1 MASAARPVSA
11 PVLSSWH
18 VTRDG
23 VTVADVALRR
33 EVGGVVVTATIAD
46 GSRLHRFESL
56 QAADTFVH
64 DLIAS
69 FSYLGCDVVAA

>member
-23 VTVADVALRR
+23 VTVADVVLRR
-33 EVGGVVVTATIAD
+33 EVGGVAVTASIAG
-46 GSRLHRFESL
+46 GSRLHRFDSL
-56 QAADTFVH
+56 QAADTFVG
-64 DLIAS
+64 DLIPS
-69 FSYLGCDVVAA
+69 FCYLGCDVIAG